1 MNAAVRSALD
11 FLNGWADRIFVVS
24 LRRAGG
30 RRALVRER
38 LAGLDFSFAD
48 AVDKLDLDRGRL
60 ERDGVLDER
69 RTPRAY
75 RYKVEMPL
83 GAVGCSLSHR
93 NLYEQ
98 IASSGWRRAIVFED
112 DVVPVESAL
121 VHLPDALRQL
131 PDDWELCYLGYW
143 RDATPTVASRVR
155 HAFYVALSPF
165 GLVRWRPGEALRL
178 LPRRFSPNLWA
189 GGRHLCTHAYA
200 VSAAGARKLLE
211 AQTPVRFYSDQLLSF
226 MVLRGKISAYAA
238 LPKLFEQDA
247 TVGNAPPAGAPQSY
261 IHG

>member
-1 MNAAVRSALD
+1 MNAAVRSAWD

-24 LRRAGG
+24 LRRAEG

-38 LAGLDFSFAD
+38 LAGLDFRFAD
-48 AVDKLDLDRGRL
+48 AVDKLDLDRARL
-60 ERDGVLDER
+60 EREGVLDER
-69 RTPRAY
+69 GTPRAY

-93 NLYEQ
+93 SLYEQ
-98 IASSGWRRAIVFED
+98 IAANGWRHVVVFED
-112 DVVPVESAL
+112 DVVPVENAL

-143 RDATPTVASRVR
+143 RDATPTLRTRVR
-155 HAFYVALSPF
+155 LALYVALSPF

-200 VSAAGARKLLE
+200 VTAAGARKLLE

-226 MVLRGKISAYAA
+226 LALRGRICAYATV
-238 LPKLFEQDA
+238 PKLFDQDA
-247 TVGNAPPAGAPQSY
+247 IAGNAPPAGAPDSY